1 MTRAMAHARPDLATI
16 LRGLDRPARAVVTA
30 GMPYANGPLHLGHLA
45 GAHVPADIHA
55 RWLGL
60 LVGRDNVL
68 FVCGTDDHGS
78 TSEFMAMSANRELPS
93 VIAEVHGRQAE
104 TLARYSIGLDVYSG
118 TSRPEMLP
126 RHTALCHDMLRRMH
140 ANGLLEKRV
149 TKQWY
154 DPEVQRFLSD
164 RLVRGRCPNP
174 KCDNPD
180 AYSDE
185 CDRCGHQHAAH
196 ELGNPRSAVSNA
208 TPELRDS
215 AHLFLDMWPVS
226 DLLKTWVESKQD
238 TWRPLVIQQVI
249 DTLRPSLRFA
259 REHEATYKTLSA
271 LPAHKRKYAAGGQ
284 VVLQFESKPDLA
296 AGQAALQASGIA
308 AEVVDEWAKRAI
320 TRDTPW
326 GVPIPADLDPELAG
340 KTLYVWPDSLIA
352 PISFSK
358 IALEQSGR
366 DPEQYAAFW
375 CDPAARVFQFI
386 GQDNIYFY
394 VLMQG
399 AMWLGSQVDAT
410 RMPVPGERQMTDVL
424 AVFHLLVNGEKM
436 SKSRGTF
443 ILANDLLDKYAPDQI
458 RYHLAHLGL
467 ADKPSSFELEK
478 LDERCAFLGA
488 RMSSAFERP
497 IAAAV
502 SKFDGKVPAGTL
514 IEDAE
519 ELTTRMVARYVKAME
534 RATYASMLNELE
546 NYARTIN
553 SLLTKH
559 KPYDDRLPEGP
570 RRDALFTAFYLLKN
584 LVIMLY
590 PFVPSTMDRV
600 RESLRLPPSLFRIDE
615 LGVPI
620 AAGHE
625 VGPVGQYFP
634 AADKP
639 S

>member
-1 MTRAMAHARPDLATI
+1 MSDRRPDLASI
-16 LRGLDRPARAVVTA
+16 LRAIDRPARAVVTA

-60 LVGRDNVL
+60 LIGRENVL

-78 TSEFMAMSANRELPS
+78 TSEFMAMRAGRDLSS
-93 VIAEVHGRQAE
+93 VIAEVHEQQAE
-104 TLARYSIGLDVYSG
+104 TLARYSIGLDTYSG
-118 TSRPEMLP
+118 TSRPECLP
-126 RHTALCHDMLRRMH
+126 HHTALCHEVLRQLHR
-140 ANGLLEKRV
+140 NGMLEKRV
-149 TKQWY
+149 TQQWY
-154 DPEVQRFLSD
+154 DPKVERFLSD
-164 RLVRGRCPNP
+164 RLVRGTCPNP
-174 KCDNPD
+174 KCKSDD

-185 CDRCGHQHAAH
+185 CDQCGHQHDPR
-196 ELGNPRSAVSNA
+196 ELGNPRSAVSDA

-226 DLLKTWVESKQD
+226 DVLKTWVESKQD
-238 TWRPLVIQQVI
+238 RWRHLVTQQVL

-259 REHEATYKTLSA
+259 RDQEAAYKA
-271 LPAHKRKYAAGGQ
+271 LAGLPPHKRKYAAGGQ

-296 AGQAALQASGIA
+296 SGKAALAAAGIA
-308 AEVVDEWAKRAI
+308 GEIVDEWAKRSI

-326 GVPIPADLDPELAG
+326 GVPIPADFDADLAG
-340 KTLYVWPDSLIA
+340 KTLYVWPDSLLA
-352 PISFSK
+352 PISFCK
-358 IALEQSGR
+358 VALAQSGR

-375 CDPAARVFQFI
+375 HDPAARVDQFI
-386 GQDNIYFY
+386 GQDNVYFY
-394 VLMQG
+394 TLMQG
-399 AMWLGSQVDAT
+399 AMWFGSQADPL
-410 RMPVPGERQMTDVL
+410 RMPAPGERQMTNVL

-443 ILANDLLDKYAPDQI
+443 IVAKDLLDRYAPDQI
-458 RYHLAHLGL
+458 RYQLAHLGL
-467 ADKPSSFELEK
+467 ADKPSSFEMAN
-478 LDERCAFLGA
+478 LDERCAFLGS

-502 SKFDGKVPAGTL
+502 SKFGGRVPAGAL
-514 IEDAE
+514 IENAV
-519 ELTTRMVARYVKAME
+519 ELTTNMVRRYVKAME
-534 RATYASMLNELE
+534 RSTYPSMLNELE

-570 RRDALFTAFYLLKN
+570 RRDALFTAFYLLRN

-615 LGVPI
+615 LGTPMP
-620 AAGHE
+620 ADHE
-625 VGPVGQYFP
+625 VGPVGQFFPP
-634 AADKP
+634 AAAAAE
-639 S
+639 